1 MARLRKTV
9 EMVVDRKAEG
19 VGQTPVVNQVPE
31 VVADNER
38 KMPGTIG

>member
-1 MARLRKTV
+1 MARLQRTV

-31 VVADNER
+31 VVADSER
-38 KMPGTIG
+38 KIPGTIG